1 MDSGRGWNPT
11 SSGDNTTEYGV
22 RTSIDTN
29 GLGCLLL
36 CLIGM
41 IPETREC
48 IIILRYAD
56 SNLTMTAYVIQDR
69 RRGQKNRWTMAMNA
83 FLWTSA
89 KANPRYKV
97 FQEKNPALTL
107 ERYVYGIVFQISY
120 HHRLL
125 PSYDIDT
132 ATWDVSSTGLFRT
145 RTGWIC
151 ERSRWTGP

>member
-1 MDSGRGWNPT
+1 MNWVIRQGSGWLQGPQGNNIFIQLEWMDSGRGWNPT

-69 RRGQKNRWTMAMNA
+69 RRGQKTDGQW
-83 FLWTSA
+83 L
-89 KANPRYKV
+89 
-97 FQEKNPALTL
+97 
-107 ERYVYGIVFQISY
+107 
-120 HHRLL
+120 
-125 PSYDIDT
+125 
-132 ATWDVSSTGLFRT
+132 
-145 RTGWIC
+145 
-151 ERSRWTGP
+151 